1 MRLRPTAIPAVSARV
16 LRRSRRV
23 AAAVDRAGPWLTRVV
38 VDGHAYG
45 GEVDFGQDGRV
56 AAFEAEFGDA
66 RRVLELGSFEGGM
79 SLALAGRPGREVVAV
94 EGRAFNVAKAKVAA
108 ELSGATNVRFLLA
121 DLETVPPA
129 YFGRFD
135 AVLCSGLLYHLPRP
149 WELLDRL
156 PAAAP
161 GLLLATHYAAADRAG
176 TTVEGVPGHWYTEQG
191 YADSLSGLSSRSFWM
206 TIPAIVDRL
215 GAAGYTG
222 VTVVRDEPD
231 INPNGPHV
239 VIAARR

>member
-1 MRLRPTAIPAVSARV
+1 MSLASRLRPGHAGPRHP
-16 LRRSRRV
+16 RRI
-23 AAAVDRAGPWLTRVV
+23 AAAVERAGPWLTRIV

-45 GEVDFGQDGRV
+45 GHVDFAQDGRV
-56 AAFEAEFGDA
+56 LAFEQEFGAA

-79 SLALAGRPGREVVAV
+79 SFALASRPGRRVVAV
-94 EGRAFNVAKAKVAA
+94 EGRAFNLARARLAR
-108 ELSGATNVRFLLA
+108 ELLGMTNVDFLQA
-121 DLETVPPA
+121 DLEVVPPA

-161 GLLLATHYAAADRAG
+161 GVLLATHYAAADRVETAIAG
-176 TTVEGVPGHWYTEQG
+176 VEGHWYTEQG
-191 YADSLSGLSSRSFWM
+191 YADSLSGLSPRSFWM
-206 TIPAIVDRL
+206 TVPAILARL
-215 GAAGYTG
+215 RAAGFG
-222 VTVVRDEPD
+222 RADIVRDEPD

-239 VIAARR
+239 VIAARRT